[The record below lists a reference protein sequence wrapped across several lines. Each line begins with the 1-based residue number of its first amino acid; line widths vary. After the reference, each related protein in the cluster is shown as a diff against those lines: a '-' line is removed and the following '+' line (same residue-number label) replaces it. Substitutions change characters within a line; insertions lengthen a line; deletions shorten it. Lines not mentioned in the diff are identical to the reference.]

1 MEARTSEIVNQ
12 NISKASP
19 YENLVSHQERLKVLT
34 QFEGKAVFIW
44 SVPIL
49 LTLSEILYL
58 KHGHTAK
65 ANKLSL
71 FKWVSYILATVASNF
86 NTAEALRRT
95 DYFIRLYPG
104 MTKIQREQII
114 DAEIAKRKY
123 NI

>member
-12 NISKASP
+12 NIFKASP
-19 YENLVSHQERLKVLT
+19 YENLLSHQERLKVLS

-44 SVPIL
+44 AVPVV

-58 KHGHTAK
+58 KHGLTAK

-71 FKWVSYILATVASNF
+71 FKWISYVLATVASNF

-95 DYFIRLYPG
+95 EFFIRLYPG
-104 MTKIQREQII
+104 MTKIQREQMV
-114 DAEIAKRKY
+114 DVEIAKRKY